1 MAATSWSI
9 YNKAKKNIGAGTI
22 KLGVDVVKMQLHTSA
37 SNASTF
43 TISTAASVTS
53 EVSNGNGYTTG
64 GKSAAS
70 PIWTTGASAK
80 QYKFATNNVTWNA
93 SGGNIA
99 NIKFAVFKNSAGKLI
114 CWSKLSTAQFTVNS
128 GNSISVN
135 INASGV
141 FTLV

>member
-1 MAATSWSI
+1 MAATAWSI
-9 YNKAKKNIGAGTI
+9 YNKAKKSIGNGTI
-22 KLGVDVVKMQLHTSA
+22 QLGTNVVKIQLHTSA

-53 EVSNGNGYTTG
+53 EVSNANGYVTG

-80 QYKFATNNVTWNA
+80 QYKFNTGNVTWNA

-99 NIKFAVFKNSAGKLI
+99 SIKFAVFKNSAGKLI
-114 CWSKLSTAQFTVNS
+114 CWSRLSTAQFTVNS
-128 GNSISVN
+128 GNSISIN
-135 INASGV
+135 MNASGI